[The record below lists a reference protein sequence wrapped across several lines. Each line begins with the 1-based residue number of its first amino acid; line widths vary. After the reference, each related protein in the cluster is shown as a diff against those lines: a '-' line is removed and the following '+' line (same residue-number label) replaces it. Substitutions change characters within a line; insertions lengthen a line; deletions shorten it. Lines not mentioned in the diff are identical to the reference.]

1 MEHGTD
7 VVRRGRLDSITGARF
22 VAAFVVFACHVGIYG
37 FFAADSAVGR
47 WLKPATQGA
56 GLEAV
61 SFFFILSGFVLTWSA
76 RPGEGYGRF
85 LRRRI
90 LKMYPNHIVTFCLAM
105 LLYAA
110 ASTSALNATLNV
122 FLLHAWR
129 PEPGGG
135 NGPSWSLSVD
145 LFFYLL
151 FPLLLPLAKRIPGNR
166 LWWWV
171 AGIGVLVLA
180 LPSLAML
187 LPAEPKFPDSYEGTM
202 LEGVSRYP
210 FYALLIFPPARMLD
224 FLLGI
229 LVARIVL
236 TGRWINFGV
245 PKAVLLAA
253 ASYVVGLFVPF
264 YYTLDAIN
272 AIPMAMLIG
281 ALTVAES
288 RGGRSWLAHPVL
300 RRLGEASFAFYLV
313 HEIVLISVR
322 ATMGFETQLSLG
334 QSLLSVSV
342 ALAVSLA
349 LAFALYHWLE
359 MPVMRKWAGSRRS
372 AKNSAAATPA
382 AVSTPTAAS
391 LPTPEGS
398 GRPDERERI

>member
-1 MEHGTD
+1 MQDTTEAM
-7 VVRRGRLDSITGARF
+7 RRSRLDSITGARF
-22 VAAFVVFACHVGIYG
+22 VAAFIVFLCHVGIYG
-37 FFAADSAVGR
+37 FFARDTAVGE

-56 GLEAV
+56 GLSAV

-76 RPGEGYGRF
+76 RPGESYGRF

-90 LKMYPNHIVTFCLAM
+90 LKMYPNHIATFCLAM

-110 ASTSALNATLNV
+110 ASTSLLNAVLNV

-151 FPLLLPLAKRIPGNR
+151 FPLLLPLTKRIRGSR

-171 AGIGVLVLA
+171 AGVGVLIMA

-187 LPAEPKFPDSYEGTM
+187 LPAEPKFPDSFEGTM
-202 LEGVSRYP
+202 LEGVSMYP
-210 FYALLIFPPARMLD
+210 FYALLIFPPARLLD

-229 LVARIVL
+229 LIARIVL
-236 TGRWINFGV
+236 SGRWINFGV
-245 PKAVLLAA
+245 GKAVLLAL

-272 AIPMAMLIG
+272 AIPMALLIG
-281 ALTVAES
+281 SLAVAEA
-288 RGGRSWLAHPVL
+288 RGARSWLANPVL

-313 HEIVLISVR
+313 HEIVLIFVR
-322 ATMGFETQLSLG
+322 ATVGFDTQLTLV
-334 QSLLSVSV
+334 QSLLAVTVALTVSV
-342 ALAVSLA
+342 A

-359 MPVMRKWAGSRRS
+359 MPVMRRWAGSRRP
-372 AKNSAAATPA
+372 ANNTPPLSTV
-382 AVSTPTAAS
+382 VSTPTGDDAPPAAV
-391 LPTPEGS
+391 T
-398 GRPDERERI
+398 GRQGDRERI